1 MGNRILIVEDNE
13 ANMELA
19 TDLLEVAGFEVLQ
32 APTAEIGIGLAR
44 SQQPDLIVMDIG
56 LPGMDG
62 LEATKILREDPTT
75 ESIPIIAA
83 TSHAMIG
90 DRERGLLAGFDGYL
104 TKPIDTR
111 AFADIAKHHISS
123 GRVDRQHCDEGGVR
137 DQS

>member
-32 APTAEIGIGLAR
+32 AATAEIGIELAR
-44 SQQPDLIVMDIG
+44 SQLPDLIVMDIG

-62 LEATKILREDPTT
+62 LEATAILKADTAT
-75 ESIPIIAA
+75 QAIAVLAA
-83 TSHAMIG
+83 TSHAMKG
-90 DRERGLLAGFDGYL
+90 DQEKALAAGCDGYI

-111 AFADIAKHHISS
+111 TFADT
-123 GRVDRQHCDEGGVR
+123 VR
-137 DQS
+137 RFLPPAAQ